1 MFSSPCCNN
10 NENSELMNLKIE
22 KAIRDEMKNNP
33 EAFKGDKGD
42 KGQDFTIKKTF
53 PSVEAM
59 NADTSLNE
67 GDFVLIASNEND
79 EDNAKMYVKTKDGYQ
94 FLTDL
99 SGAKGIKGEKGD
111 PGQDG
116 ANGRDGVDGRSIT
129 QTGSSQDTDGN
140 TVVSLSD
147 GSSFKVNKGDKGDKG
162 EDGRNGVDGR
172 DATPLTVVSSSTN
185 NDGNTITTL
194 SDGSQIITQKGAD
207 GQNGRDLIVTRTETD
222 ADGNTILTL
231 PDGSTA
237 KIQKGDKGADGRDG
251 VDGHDKVQ
259 ISATEPTDPNISI
272 WVKPDGE
279 NCCAVSCAD
288 LDTRL
293 EDYYMKH
300 AVDSKIDENNKKVF
314 KHHKVFA
321 DIIGVTGKT
330 GGRNFTTV
338 KFNKIATN
346 FGGFVLE
353 DGIVTIPENGIY
365 LVNASIRLKD
375 HSDANELGMGVDT
388 QNADG
393 FWFHWQGMYDTIRK
407 QYKYTRVTYFNK
419 GDKIRLYVY
428 DMNGEHEYYYNE
440 DFPPGFDSFSW
451 GNNMQ
456 IALLYPESEVQ

>member
-22 KAIRDEMKNNP
+22 KAIREEMKNNP
-33 EAFKGDKGD
+33 EVFKGDKGD

-53 PSVEAM
+53 PSVESM

-94 FLTDL
+94 FITDL

-116 ANGRDGVDGRSIT
+116 HDGRDGVDGRSIT
-129 QTGSSQDTDGN
+129 QTGSTQDADGN
-140 TVVSLSD
+140 TTVSLSD
-147 GSSFKVNKGDKGDKG
+147 GSSFTVSKGAKGDKG

-172 DATPLTVVSSSTN
+172 DATPLTVVSSTTN

-222 ADGNTILTL
+222 ADGNTVLTL
-231 PDGSTA
+231 SDGTTA

-259 ISATEPTDPNISI
+259 VSATEPTDPNISLWI
-272 WVKPDGE
+272 KPDGE
-279 NCCAVSCAD
+279 NCCAVSCSD

-293 EDYYMKH
+293 EDYYRKH
-300 AVDSKIDENNKKVF
+300 ETVNKVELRELYTYTLIQTDRVKNYDGTPKVQDFRMSLSYNKATGLGIIHLDFMRDASDVDNLSKSVYSF
-314 KHHKVFA
+314 KLPDDAPKPVNFIEYTDGNVRA
-321 DIIGVTGKT
+321 YGNVAGVIGTQGTANVRSIINMIG
-330 GGRNFTTV
+330 
-338 KFNKIATN
+338 
-346 FGGFVLE
+346 
-353 DGIVTIPENGIY
+353 
-365 LVNASIRLKD
+365 
-375 HSDANELGMGVDT
+375 
-388 QNADG
+388 
-393 FWFHWQGMYDTIRK
+393 
-407 QYKYTRVTYFNK
+407 YF
-419 GDKIRLYVY
+419 R
-428 DMNGEHEYYYNE
+428 
-440 DFPPGFDSFSW
+440 
-451 GNNMQ
+451 
-456 IALLYPESEVQ
+456 